1 MRDEIKNMSAKGL
14 YEGKKNY
21 KNLGMGKD
29 YKSPFLDY
37 WINKIVNYFVYVV
50 IKIVS

>member
-1 MRDEIKNMSAKGL
+1 MSAKGL

-37 WINKIVNYFVYVV
+37 
-50 IKIVS
+50 